1 MTSICVYI
9 KNNCEKAFEVIDKL
23 SDKIPCF
30 VNINRVSS
38 IYSEVEIIC
47 RFEDAWT
54 VERRL
59 ARFV

>member
-9 KNNCEKAFEVIDKL
+9 ENNCEKAFETINKL

-30 VNINRVSS
+30 VNIVKISS
-38 IYSEVEIIC
+38 TYSEVEVIC
-47 RFEDAWT
+47 QFEDAWT